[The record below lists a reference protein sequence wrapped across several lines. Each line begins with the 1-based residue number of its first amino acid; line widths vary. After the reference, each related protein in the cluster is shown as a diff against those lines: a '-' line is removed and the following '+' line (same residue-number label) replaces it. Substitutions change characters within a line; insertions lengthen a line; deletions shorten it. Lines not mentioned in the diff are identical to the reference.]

1 MAFIE
6 WEYKYSTLHDK
17 LDDEHRVLFD
27 AINDLYKAMSVGQ
40 GHLLVCDI
48 LKKLY
53 EYTCTHFRDE
63 EEFMR
68 EAEYDG
74 LDAQIEQHRIFTD
87 KLFEFMK
94 DARDGKRILHID
106 VALFLKEWITNHILK
121 VDSKLRTIISVKFNA
136 TLK

>member
-17 LDDEHRVLFD
+17 LDNEHRVLFD
-27 AINDLYKAMSVGQ
+27 TINDLYKAMSVGQ
-40 GHLLVCDI
+40 GHLLVSDI

-53 EYTCTHFRDE
+53 EYACTHFHNE
-63 EEFMR
+63 EEVMR
-68 EAEYDG
+68 EAGYDG
-74 LDAQIEQHRIFTD
+74 LDAQIEQHKFFAG

-106 VALFLKEWITNHILK
+106 VAVFLKDWITNHILK
-121 VDSKLRTIISVKFNA
+121 VDSKLKTIINVNSAK
-136 TLK
+136 L